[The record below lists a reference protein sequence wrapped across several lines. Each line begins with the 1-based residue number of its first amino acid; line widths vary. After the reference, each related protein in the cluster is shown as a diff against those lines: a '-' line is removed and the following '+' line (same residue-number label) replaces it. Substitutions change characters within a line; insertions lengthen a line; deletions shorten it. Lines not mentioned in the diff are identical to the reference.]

1 MTAEGLIGP
10 SSKGESMRHEK
21 RHTMAHEGH
30 SCGCRGHAGGKHGSN
45 PAALDILDER
55 FARGEIDKAEYQEMK
70 QLISQRTAAKPDV
83 TQPHPSAATAS
94 PKTQPAKR

>member
-1 MTAEGLIGP
+1 
-10 SSKGESMRHEK
+10 MRHEK

-30 SCGCRGHAGGKHGSN
+30 SCGCRGHAGDKTGSN
-45 PAALDILDER
+45 PVALDILDER

-83 TQPHPSAATAS
+83 TQPHPSAPIAS